1 MKIYLDNIDI
11 TEDIQ
16 KQTPVPH
23 LSGGVYPNM
32 GTKWYN
38 MLSIVQNHPELA
50 TSFSKG
56 GLHSFRI
63 EDAPG
68 YGFSA
73 KVILRLCY
81 SARNS

>member
-56 GLHSFRI
+56 G
-63 EDAPG
+63 
-68 YGFSA
+68 
-73 KVILRLCY
+73 
-81 SARNS
+81 